1 MNQYNVK
8 SACVYISATRTRDGA
23 MLYRGYP
30 VPQWCPPDLVDNS
43 IGLQNPGVRHFI
55 ENELVERSNSVP
67 APVVEL
73 LSMTGAGGA
82 DDASAVDALRVGAE
96 L

>member
-23 MLYRGYP
+23 MLYRGSP
-30 VPQWCPPDLVDNS
+30 VPQWCPSDLVD
-43 IGLQNPGVRHFI
+43 HFI

-73 LSMTGAGGA
+73 LSTSGAGGA
-82 DDASAVDALRVGAE
+82 DDASAADALCVGAE

>member
-23 MLYRGYP
+23 MLYRGSP
-30 VPQWCPPDLVDNS
+30 VPQWCPPDLVD
-43 IGLQNPGVRHFI
+43 HFI
-55 ENELVERSNSVP
+55 ENELVERSNFAP

-73 LSMTGAGGA
+73 LSTTGAGGA
-82 DDASAVDALRVGAE
+82 DDASTPDALRVGAE